1 MRKLLGIILLIW
13 LPWKSTLGQSV
24 RPSFPGD
31 SWAKIVKQQGGVIT
45 VLWDD
50 FPPFAYRDSTGK
62 LVGIEIELFE
72 SFGRFVRHHYGY
84 DLRVEYVNGGSFE
97 KTYEQ
102 ICASPNPGVFGMANF
117 SVTPE
122 RQRQVRFSVPYM
134 PDVNVLITHPTS
146 PDYASARDL
155 IHELPHLQAYTIRNT
170 TMAQDVDSLRRA
182 FYPALPVNLVANDY
196 AVLHQIAA
204 DPNAIGY
211 LPLPLYLYNRKKGMK
226 LKRQKVLRSERAG
239 FAAIYP
245 LHSDWDQPLRAY
257 ANAPGAENMT
267 DQIVRKYLG
276 DELTD
281 IIYSSPERPTG
292 YQLELLSL
300 QKELVTQRL
309 INTVL
314 ELQEQKIYRSMAIL
328 AGMLTLL
335 LAVVQYI
342 RFARKKKLN
351 QLLTEQN
358 ELIHSQKKEIEFI
371 NKKLEMKVLQAQMNP
386 HFIFNSLNSIQYF
399 VSLDQKKQS
408 MQYIAA
414 FAKFMRQLLQNASQ
428 AYTPVLK
435 EVEMLKQY
443 LALEKMRFADKFSYQ
458 ITVEDD
464 ETLPEA
470 RLPSLLVHPFVEN
483 ALYHGILNRPDSQGL
498 IRIRFEGSSAMVRVT
513 IEDNGVG
520 RTAASALSL
529 RKQGTDLTPHERVVK
544 ERIAL
549 LNEGTRAHITL
560 QTSDL
565 LHPDGRAAGTRVLMD
580 FSGFETDE

>member
-1 MRKLLGIILLIW
+1 MRKILGIILLLW
-13 LPWKSTLGQSV
+13 LPWESTLGQSA
-24 RPSFPGD
+24 PAALPGD
-31 SWAKIVKQQGGVIT
+31 SWAKVVKQQGGIIT

-50 FPPFAYRDSTGK
+50 FPPFAYRDSTGR

-72 SFGRFVRHHYGY
+72 SFGRFVRQRYGY
-84 DLRVEYVNGGSFE
+84 DLRVDFVNGGSFE

-102 ICASPNPGVFGMANF
+102 VRTSPNPGVFGLANF

-122 RQRQVRFSVPYM
+122 RQRQVRFSIPYM
-134 PDVNVLITHPTS
+134 PDVNVLITHPHA
-146 PDYASARDL
+146 PDYSSARDL
-155 IHELPHLQAYTIRNT
+155 INELPRLKAYTIRNT
-170 TMAQDVDSLRRA
+170 TMAQDIDSLRRG
-182 FYPALPVNLVANDY
+182 FYPALPVHLVANDY
-196 AVLHQIAA
+196 AVLNHIAT
-204 DPNAIGY
+204 DPKAIGY
-211 LPLPLYLYNRKKGMK
+211 LPLALYLYISRQGVK

-239 FAAIYP
+239 FAAIFP
-245 LHSDWDQPLRAY
+245 LHSDWSEPLRAY
-257 ANAPGAENMT
+257 ANAPGAEKIT

-281 IIYSSPERPTG
+281 IIYSSPERPRG

-309 INTVL
+309 INTEL
-314 ELQEQKIYRSMAIL
+314 ELQSQKIYRSLAIL
-328 AGMLTLL
+328 AGVLTLL

-358 ELIHSQKKEIEFI
+358 ELIHSQKKEIELI

-386 HFIFNSLNSIQYF
+386 HFIFNSLNAIQYF

-408 MQYIAA
+408 LQYISA

-435 EVEMLKQY
+435 EVDMLQQY
-443 LALEKMRFADKFSYQ
+443 LALEKMRFADKFYYQ
-458 ITVEDD
+458 ISVGGD

-498 IRIRFEGSSAMVRVT
+498 ISIRFEGSSAMVTVT
-513 IEDNGVG
+513 IEDNGIG
-520 RTAASALSL
+520 RPAASALSR
-529 RKQGTDLTPHERVVK
+529 RKQGSDLTPHEQVVK

-549 LNEGTRAHITL
+549 LNEGTRSQITL
-560 QTSDL
+560 HTSDL
-565 LHPDGRAAGTRVLMD
+565 RQPDGSAAGTRVVMN
-580 FSGFETDE
+580 FPGVETDQ